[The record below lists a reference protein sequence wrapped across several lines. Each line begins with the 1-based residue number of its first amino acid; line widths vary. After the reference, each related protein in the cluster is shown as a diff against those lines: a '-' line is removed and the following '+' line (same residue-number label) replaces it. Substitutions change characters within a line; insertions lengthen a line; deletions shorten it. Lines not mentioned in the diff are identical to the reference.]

1 MKQNSPC
8 ESATKPGRGD
18 VLHLLVFEAQECI
31 AMWVC
36 VDVCVLCL
44 CKEIPFLEIVLL
56 ISFAVLDTSPPPN
69 NILF

>member
-36 VDVCVLCL
+36 VDVLCVML
-44 CKEIPFLEIVLL
+44 V
-56 ISFAVLDTSPPPN
+56 
-69 NILF
+69 